1 VADESPIVRR
11 PADDDGVVMAWRP
24 LTCLLCSLALLV
36 GAAPALADPG
46 SGSSGSGSGSSGS
59 GSGGDRD
66 ARVKGRCSKGAS
78 SELRLRARDGS
89 IRVEFEVKR
98 RKPRESWR
106 VVFVHE
112 RRVAWRGTVRT
123 TSSGSFR
130 VRRSYGDYEGADNVT
145 ARATGPR
152 GLTCQASATLRG

>member
-1 VADESPIVRR
+1 
-11 PADDDGVVMAWRP
+11 MASRP
-24 LTCLLCSLALLV
+24 LTCLLCALVLLI
-36 GAAPALADPG
+36 GAAPALAGPD
-46 SGSSGSGSGSSGS
+46 SGSSGSGSGSSGSGSSGS

-66 ARVKGRCSKGAS
+66 ARVNGRCSKGAS
-78 SELRLRARDGS
+78 SQLRLRARDGS

>member
-1 VADESPIVRR
+1 
-11 PADDDGVVMAWRP
+11 MACRS
-24 LTCLLCSLALLV
+24 LTCVLCSLALLV
-36 GAAPALADPG
+36 GAAPALAGPGSGSGG
-46 SGSSGSGSGSSGS
+46 SGSSGSGTSGSGS
-59 GSGGDRD
+59 GSGGDDRD

-98 RKPRESWR
+98 RRPRESWR